1 MLDPAALD
9 PHWGW
14 LIAGLILGI
23 AEMVVP
29 GVFLVWLGLAAVV
42 TGLATLAFGLGTAAQ
57 FVIFAMA
64 ALASV
69 YAGRRFLKDNPI
81 ESTDPLL
88 NDRAARL
95 IGQTVL
101 VVEPI
106 EGGEGRVKVGDGVW
120 IARGPDTPPGAR
132 VRVTGAEGA
141 TLLVEPL

>member
-23 AEMVVP
+23 AEMIVP
-29 GVFLVWLGLAAVV
+29 GVFLIWLGVAAVL
-42 TGLATLAFGLGTAAQ
+42 TGLATLAFGLPIAAQ
-57 FVIFAMA
+57 FIVFALA
-64 ALASV
+64 ALLSV
-69 YAGRRFLKDNPI
+69 YAGRRFLKNNPI
-81 ESTDPLL
+81 ETTDPLL

-101 VVEPI
+101 VVDPI

-132 VRVTGAEGA
+132 VRVTRAEGA
-141 TLLVEPL
+141 TLFVEPL

>member
-23 AEMVVP
+23 AEMIVP
-29 GVFLVWLGLAAVV
+29 GVFLIWLGVAAVL
-42 TGLATLAFGLGTAAQ
+42 TGLATLAFGLPIAAQ
-57 FVIFAMA
+57 FIVFALA
-64 ALASV
+64 ALLSV

-81 ESTDPLL
+81 ETTDPLL

-101 VVEPI
+101 VVDPI

-132 VRVTGAEGA
+132 VRVTRAEGA
-141 TLLVEPL
+141 TLFVEPL